1 MVKKIVLWILL
12 IGCMVLIFHFSA
24 QPADDS
30 MELSD
35 GLLNKI
41 LAFLNIKLPE
51 YVVIFM
57 RVFIRKVAHFAIYA
71 LLGVLA
77 YLLLKLGYSVENK
90 LAFPCALMVSA
101 FYAATDEIH
110 QLFVPGRSGSV
121 KDVFLDGV
129 GALCGIIL
137 AWGMCRILL
146 GRKKN
151 G

>member
-12 IGCMVLIFHFSA
+12 IGCMVLIFNFSS

-30 MELSD
+30 MDLSD

-41 LAFLNIKLPE
+41 LVFLKISLPE
-51 YVVIFM
+51 DVVIFM

-71 LLGVLA
+71 LLGILA
-77 YLLLKLGYSVENK
+77 YLLLKTGYSIENK
-90 LAFPCALMVSA
+90 LAFPWALAVSA
-101 FYAATDEIH
+101 FYAVTDEVH
-110 QLFVPGRSGSV
+110 QLFVSGRSGSV
-121 KDVFLDGV
+121 KDVFLDSV

-137 AWGMCRILL
+137 AWGLCRILL